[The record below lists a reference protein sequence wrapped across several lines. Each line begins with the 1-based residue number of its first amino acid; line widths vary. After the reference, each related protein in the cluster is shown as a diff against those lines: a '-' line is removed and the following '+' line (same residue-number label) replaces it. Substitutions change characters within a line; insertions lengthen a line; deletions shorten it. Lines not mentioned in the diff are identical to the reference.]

1 VEGANGAEGQA
12 TASCTG
18 GAGRVK
24 AIPLQL
30 LPAGSTFLT
39 SYSTILRLSLLL
51 FLISSHSDIEARGLL
66 LDEIKKWLHL
76 RVCAQR
82 LDRIEVLRQIL
93 LAEERMNHAMTDFM
107 QAYDGEL
114 FGVDFVAF
122 LPPILLGVEVMLRH
136 LTVER
141 ATAEGTSDTLYV
153 SHMRA
158 PPFRAWPPEIFLLVE
173 KRAYG
178 QPFHAK

>member
-1 VEGANGAEGQA
+1 
-12 TASCTG
+12 
-18 GAGRVK
+18 
-24 AIPLQL
+24 
-30 LPAGSTFLT
+30 
-39 SYSTILRLSLLL
+39 
-51 FLISSHSDIEARGLL
+51 
-66 LDEIKKWLHL
+66 
-76 RVCAQR
+76 VCAQR

-122 LPPILLGVEVMLRH
+122 LPPILLGEEVMLRH

-141 ATAEGTSDTLYV
+141 AMAEGTSDTLYV
-153 SHMRA
+153 SHMLA

>member
-1 VEGANGAEGQA
+1 M
-12 TASCTG
+12 
-18 GAGRVK
+18 
-24 AIPLQL
+24 
-30 LPAGSTFLT
+30 
-39 SYSTILRLSLLL
+39 
-51 FLISSHSDIEARGLL
+51 
-66 LDEIKKWLHL
+66 
-76 RVCAQR
+76 CAQR

-107 QAYDGEL
+107 QAYDGEG
-114 FGVDFVAF
+114 FGVRVVF
-122 LPPILLGVEVMLRH
+122 LLLPVLLSIEVMSRH
-136 LTVER
+136 LAIEW

-153 SHMRA
+153 SHMLA